1 MNVIR
6 CDQCGQDIDADE
18 DTECCD
24 NGTDVNTCGDCR
36 AYNTREQE
44 REDRYNDPRR

>member
-1 MNVIR
+1 MAK
-6 CDQCGQDIDADE
+6 CDQCGQDIDLDE
-18 DTECCD
+18 DQEAHDRDTLLS
-24 NGTDVNTCGDCR
+24 TCADCR